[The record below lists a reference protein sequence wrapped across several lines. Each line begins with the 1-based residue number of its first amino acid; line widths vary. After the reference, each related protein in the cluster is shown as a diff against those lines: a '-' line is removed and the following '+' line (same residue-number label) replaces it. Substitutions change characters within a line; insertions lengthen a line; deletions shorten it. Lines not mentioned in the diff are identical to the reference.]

1 MTAGD
6 ITPGFLVLHSHRLE
20 NLRDVLVQWLQAYP
34 LAPLEDE
41 IVLVQS
47 NGMAQWLKA
56 ALAADPES
64 SPAGL
69 GICAAVRMQ
78 FPARFFWQ
86 AYRAVLGPE
95 AVPRTSPFDKER
107 LRWRILRLLPGLL
120 GRSEFEPL
128 RQYLADDP
136 DGRKAWQLAAQ
147 LADLFDQYQVYRADW
162 LGDWSRQVDILR
174 QAPESG
180 REPLPLP
187 ERERWQPMLW
197 RALEADI
204 AADIAASGEG
214 DADLAGHR
222 AALQSRFAE
231 CLRQSSRRPAGLP
244 RRVIVWGFSTL
255 PGHVLEGLAE
265 LGRHVQVILAVV
277 NPCQY
282 YWADLVQ
289 PRQRLRHARK
299 ASLPALLSEQ
309 ELSNHA
315 NPLLLAWGQQG
326 RDYLKRLEAY
336 DDPDSY
342 RARFQAMGQRI
353 DLFDQDA
360 QDHNSLLAQVQ
371 QAVLDLEPA
380 PAADARR
387 PVAASDRSLR
397 FQIAHSRLREV
408 EALHDHLLA
417 AFDAARASGHPL
429 RPQDVVV
436 MVPDIRQY
444 APLVQAV
451 FDRDDETRLP
461 FVILDRPQRGE
472 QPLLTALEWL
482 LGLPEARC
490 TSAELWDLLD
500 VPAVAARF
508 AIAAD
513 DLPRLRR
520 WFEAAG
526 ARWGLDARHRTHWQ
540 MPDGLA
546 QNTWRFALDRLL
558 LGYAVGDDSSLDQVF
573 ADTLPQ
579 GDLSPLEA
587 AALGPMS
594 EVLATL
600 AEWAERLRRPRPVVA
615 WLDDLQALLA
625 AFLAPADDNEAWLLE
640 QLQQA
645 LLAWAEEA
653 REAAASDACIALA
666 VVREGWLSRLDEASM
681 SQRFLSGAIHVATLM
696 PMRAI
701 PFRLVCILGLNDGEF
716 PRQRLPVDFDLMSL
730 KGQQRAGDRSRREDD
745 RYLFLEAL
753 LSAREQLLLSWVGRS
768 ARSNQALP
776 PSLLVAQL
784 QDYLRDGWLREGW
797 QGAQDGSNSG
807 DDLLAALTT
816 EHALQPFSERYFLPR
831 DGQSGGSQN
840 GLQTYARPW
849 RDARDIEAPVT
860 HAGLPVP
867 AELPAPSLTTLA
879 QWLRDPA
886 RVFYRDRL
894 GVSMRAVIAA
904 VPEHE
909 PFTVDPLARH
919 QAVEAL
925 LAALRQEDSGAA
937 LARVV
942 HERAGRG
949 EWPLAGFADPPRREL
964 GEVAEVIWQAAADW
978 RAAAEEQP
986 VLLSWQG
993 EIAGR
998 TLQLEHAVTE
1008 IRHDPDGTRRLW
1020 LFTASRL
1027 HEKGQVKRWHPLLL
1041 PWLQHVLLAV
1051 CGESVPTR
1059 VVSPSGAVD
1068 WPALSPAVAA
1078 EWWQALL
1085 SRWLEGQSR
1094 ALPLEARTAFVW
1106 AAEAVKATED
1116 DSERATEAAEKYY
1129 DGSDFG
1135 AGLAPAD
1142 TAPLGWIWPDFA
1154 ALAGSGDFVAASRAL
1169 FLPIVQVTL
1178 ARGTQSDKT
1187 GDAS

>member
-1 MTAGD
+1 MTAD
-6 ITPGFLVLHSHRLE
+6 LTPGFLVLHSHRLE

-56 ALAADPES
+56 ALAADEQ
-64 SPAGL
+64 PADPDSTPPGL
-69 GICAAVRMQ
+69 GICAAVKMQ

-95 AVPRTSPFDKER
+95 AVPKSSPFDKER

-120 GRSEFEPL
+120 GRHEFEPL

-162 LGDWSRQVDILR
+162 LGDWSQQRDILR

-187 ERERWQPMLW
+187 ERERWQPQLW

-204 AADIAASGEG
+204 LADSAAG
-214 DADLAGHR
+214 DSTGHR
-222 AALQSRFAE
+222 AALQARFAE
-231 CLRQSSRRPAGLP
+231 RLRSAPRRPAGLP

-309 ELSNHA
+309 ELSRHA

-326 RDYLKRLEAY
+326 RDYLKRLELY

-342 RARFQAMGQRI
+342 RARFQALGQRI
-353 DLFDQDA
+353 DLFDQAAPADA
-360 QDHNSLLAQVQ
+360 PDQGSLLAQLQ
-371 QAVLDLEPA
+371 QAVLDLEPVPA
-380 PAADARR
+380 PEARRQVAAD
-387 PVAASDRSLR
+387 DRSLR
-397 FQIAHSRLREV
+397 FQVAHSRLREV

-417 AFDAARASGHPL
+417 AFDAARAEGRPL

-461 FVILDRPQRGE
+461 FAILDRPQRGE

-500 VPAVAARF
+500 VPALAARF
-508 AIAAD
+508 AITAD
-513 DLPRLRR
+513 ELPRLRR

-526 ARWGLDARHRTHWQ
+526 ARWGLDAHHRTHWQ
-540 MPDGLA
+540 MPEGMT

-558 LGYAVGDDSSLDQVF
+558 LGYAVGDDSSRDQVF
-573 ADTLPQ
+573 AGTLPQ
-579 GDLSPLEA
+579 GDFSPLEA

-594 EVLATL
+594 QVLAAL
-600 AEWAERLRRPRPVVA
+600 AEWAERLRAPRPVVA
-615 WLDDLQALLA
+615 WRDELQALLA
-625 AFLAPADDNEAWLLE
+625 AFLLPSDDNEAWLLE

-645 LLAWAEEA
+645 LLAWADEA
-653 REAAASDACIALA
+653 REAAAADACIALA

-701 PFRLVCILGLNDGEF
+701 PFRLVCILGLNDGDF

-768 ARSNQALP
+768 ARSNQPLP

-784 QDYLRDGWLREGW
+784 QDYLRDGW
-797 QGAQDGSNSG
+797 QGDPAAGT
-807 DDLLAALTT
+807 DDLLAMLTT
-816 EHALQPFSERYFLPR
+816 EHALQPFSERYFLASA
-831 DGQSGGSQN
+831 DAGQGRR
-840 GLQTYARPW
+840 LQTYAGPW
-849 RDARDIEAPVT
+849 RAARELQAPPRQV
-860 HAGLPVP
+860 ALPAP
-867 AELPAPSLTTLA
+867 TELPALTLATLA

-909 PFTVDPLARH
+909 PFAVDPLAHH

-925 LAALRQEDSGAA
+925 LSALRQEDSGEAMT
-937 LARVV
+937 RVV
-942 HERAGRG
+942 NERAGRG
-949 EWPLAGFADPPRREL
+949 EWPLAGFADPPRRKL
-964 GEVAEVIWQAAADW
+964 GEVADLIWQAAADW
-978 RAAAEEQP
+978 REAGEEAP
-986 VLLSWQG
+986 RLLSWQG
-993 EIAGR
+993 EVSGCR
-998 TLQLEHAVTE
+998 LQLEHAVTD
-1008 IRHDPDGTRRLW
+1008 IRRDPDGRCRLW
-1020 LFTASRL
+1020 QFTASSL
-1027 HEKGQVKRWHPLLL
+1027 HKSGKMARWHPLLL

-1051 CGESVPTR
+1051 CGQAMPTR
-1059 VVSPSGAVD
+1059 VVSPSGTVD
-1068 WPALSPAVAA
+1068 WPPLSVAEA
-1078 EWWQALL
+1078 GVWWQQLL
-1085 SRWLEGQSR
+1085 AYWLQGQSR
-1094 ALPLEARTAFVW
+1094 ALPLEAKTAFAW
-1106 AAEAVKATED
+1106 AVEAMKPEADEKAL
-1116 DSERATEAAEKYY
+1116 EAAATCY
-1129 DGSDFG
+1129 DGSSFG
-1135 AGLAPAD
+1135 AGQAPAES
-1142 TAPLGWIWPDFA
+1142 APLGWVWPDFA
-1154 ALAGSGDFVAASRAL
+1154 ALAASGEFVELSRTL
-1169 FLPIVQVTL
+1169 FLPLVQTTL
-1178 ARGTQSDKT
+1178 GRP
-1187 GDAS
+1187 GDTP

>member
-1 MTAGD
+1 MSAGD

-64 SPAGL
+64 TPPGL
-69 GICAAVRMQ
+69 GICAAVKMQ

-95 AVPRTSPFDKER
+95 AVPRSSPFDKER

-120 GRSEFEPL
+120 GRREFEPL

-162 LGDWSRQVDILR
+162 LGDWSRQADVLQ

-214 DADLAGHR
+214 DAGLAGHR

-231 CLRQSSRRPAGLP
+231 RLRQSPRRPAGLP

-277 NPCQY
+277 NPCQH

-309 ELSNHA
+309 ELSSHA

-342 RARFQAMGQRI
+342 RARFQAVGQRI

-360 QDHNSLLAQVQ
+360 PALTLLAQVQ
-371 QAVLDLEPA
+371 QAVLDLEPVPA
-380 PAADARR
+380 PEARR

-397 FQIAHSRLREV
+397 FQVAHSRLREV

-417 AFDAARASGHPL
+417 AFDAARAGGHPL

-482 LGLPEARC
+482 LNLPEARC

-500 VPAVAARF
+500 VPAVATRF
-508 AIAAD
+508 ALTAD
-513 DLPRLRR
+513 ELPRLRR
-520 WFEAAG
+520 WFDAAG
-526 ARWGLDARHRTHWQ
+526 ARWGLDAGHRTHWQ

-558 LGYAVGDDSSLDQVF
+558 LGYAVGDDSGSDQIF
-573 ADTLPQ
+573 AETLPQ
-579 GDLSPLEA
+579 GDLSALEA

-594 EVLATL
+594 QVLTAL
-600 AEWAERLRRPRPVVA
+600 AEWAERLRQPRPVA
-615 WLDDLQALLA
+615 TWLDDLQALLA
-625 AFLAPADDNEAWLLE
+625 AFLAPADDNESWLLA

-653 REAAASDACIALA
+653 REAAASHACVALA
-666 VVREGWLSRLDEASM
+666 VAREGWLSRLDEASM

-768 ARSNQALP
+768 ARSNQPLP

-784 QDYLRDGWLREGW
+784 QDYLREGW
-797 QGAQDGSNSG
+797 RCEALAGSHA
-807 DDLLAALTT
+807 DLLSELTT

-831 DGQSGGSQN
+831 SARPDGLRN

-849 RDARDIEAPVT
+849 RDARDTEAPT
-860 HAGLPVP
+860 IYAGLPAAP
-867 AELPAPSLTTLA
+867 ELPVLTLAALA

-886 RVFYRDRL
+886 RIFYRDRL
-894 GVSMRAVIAA
+894 GITMRAVVAA

-925 LAALRQEDSGAA
+925 LTALRQEDSGAA
-937 LARVV
+937 LTRVV

-964 GEVAEVIWQAAADW
+964 GEVADAIWQAAADW
-978 RAAAEEQP
+978 RAAAEEP
-986 VLLSWQG
+986 PRLVTWRG
-993 EIAGR
+993 EIGGR
-998 TLQLEHAVTE
+998 PLQLEQAVSD
-1008 IRHDPDGTRRLW
+1008 IRCAPDGTRRLW

-1027 HEKGQVKRWHPLLL
+1027 YDKGQIKRWHPLLL

-1051 CGESVPTR
+1051 CGEPVATR

-1068 WPALSPAVAA
+1068 WPALSPAVAGV
-1078 EWWQALL
+1078 WWRSLL
-1085 SRWLEGQSR
+1085 GFWLEGQSR
-1094 ALPLEARTAFVW
+1094 ALPLEARTAFAW
-1106 AAEAVKATED
+1106 AAEVVKASED
-1116 DSERATEAAEKYY
+1116 EADRALEAAEKYY

-1135 AGLAPAD
+1135 PGLAPAG

-1154 ALAGSGDFVAASRAL
+1154 ALASSGEFAAVSRAL
-1169 FLPIVQVTL
+1169 FLPIVEASLTRSVKGA
-1178 ARGTQSDKT
+1178 AR

>member
-1 MTAGD
+1 MTAAD
-6 ITPGFLVLHSHRLE
+6 LNPGFLVLHSHRLE

-56 ALAADPES
+56 ALAADPDS
-64 SPAGL
+64 TPPGL
-69 GICAAVRMQ
+69 GICAAVKMQ

-86 AYRAVLGPE
+86 AYRAVLGPD
-95 AVPRTSPFDKER
+95 AVPKTSPFDKDR

-120 GRSEFEPL
+120 AQAEFEPL

-162 LGDWSRQVDILR
+162 LDDWSRQNDRLR

-187 ERERWQPMLW
+187 ERERWQPLLW

-204 AADIAASGEG
+204 AASGEG
-214 DADLAGHR
+214 GYGAGLAGHR
-222 AALQSRFAE
+222 AGLQTRFAE
-231 CLRQSSRRPAGLP
+231 HLRSSSRRPAGLP

-277 NPCQY
+277 NPCQH

-309 ELSNHA
+309 ELSRHA

-326 RDYLKRLEAY
+326 RDYLKRLEVY

-342 RARFQAMGQRI
+342 RARFQALGQRI
-353 DLFDQDA
+353 DLFDQEAPAPGHD
-360 QDHNSLLAQVQ
+360 SLLAQVQ
-371 QAVLDLEPA
+371 QAVLDLDPA
-380 PAADARR
+380 PAEEARQ
-387 PVAASDRSLR
+387 PVAAADRSLR
-397 FQIAHSRLREV
+397 FQVAHSRLREV

-417 AFDAARASGHPL
+417 AFDAARVSGHPL

-451 FDRDDETRLP
+451 FDREDDTRLP

-508 AIAAD
+508 AIATS

-526 ARWGLDARHRTHWQ
+526 ARWGLDAQHRAHWH
-540 MPDGLA
+540 MPDELE

-558 LGYAVGDDSSLDQVF
+558 LGYAVGDDSSIDQVF
-573 ADTLPQ
+573 AGTLPE
-579 GDLSPLEA
+579 GDISPLEA
-587 AALGPMS
+587 ALLGPMS
-594 EVLATL
+594 QVLAAL
-600 AEWAERLRRPRPVVA
+600 AEWSERLRQPRTVAA
-615 WLDDLQALLA
+615 WLEELQALLA
-625 AFLAPADDNEAWLLE
+625 AFLAATDDNESWLLE

-645 LLAWAEEA
+645 LLAWADEA
-653 REAAASDACIALA
+653 REARAADAGIALA
-666 VVREGWLSRLDEASM
+666 VVCEGWLSRLDDASM

-701 PFRLVCILGLNDGEF
+701 PFRMVCILGLNDGDF

-730 KGQQRAGDRSRREDD
+730 RGQQRAGDRSRREDD

-768 ARSNQALP
+768 ARSNQHLP

-784 QDYLRDGWLREGW
+784 QDYLRAGWRSPAATGK
-797 QGAQDGSNSG
+797 
-807 DDLLAALTT
+807 DDLLALLTT
-816 EHALQPFSERYFLPR
+816 EHALQPFSERYFLAADAGR
-831 DGQSGGSQN
+831 GSQ
-840 GLQTYARPW
+840 LQTYARPW
-849 RDARDIEAPVT
+849 RAARDLAAPAV
-860 HAGLPVP
+860 HAGLSAP
-867 AELPAPSLTTLA
+867 AELPPLTLATLA

-886 RVFYRDRL
+886 KVFYRDRL
-894 GVSMRAVIAA
+894 GINMREVVTA

-909 PFTVDPLARH
+909 PFTVDHLTH
-919 QAVEAL
+919 YQAVEAL
-925 LAALRQEDSGAA
+925 LTALRQGDSSAA

-942 HERAGRG
+942 NERVGRG
-949 EWPLAGFADPPRREL
+949 EWPLAGFADPPQRLLQETAESLWQEAANWRS
-964 GEVAEVIWQAAADW
+964 GE
-978 RAAAEEQP
+978 EESP
-986 VLLSWQG
+986 RLLVWQG
-993 EIAGR
+993 VIANR
-998 TLQLEHAVTE
+998 ALQIEHVVKD
-1008 IRHDPDGTRRLW
+1008 IRRGPDGMRRLW
-1020 LFTASRL
+1020 QFTASRL
-1027 HEKGQVKRWHPLLL
+1027 RTKDNKMSRWHPLLQ

-1051 CGESVPTR
+1051 CGEAVPTR
-1059 VVSPSGAVD
+1059 VLSPAGTVD
-1068 WPALSPAVAA
+1068 WPALSADAA
-1078 EWWQALL
+1078 AAWWQQLL
-1085 SRWLEGQSR
+1085 ACWLQGQAR
-1094 ALPLEARTAFVW
+1094 ALPLEAKTAFAW
-1106 AAEAVKATED
+1106 AVEAVKAD
-1116 DSERATEAAEKYY
+1116 DDDKALDAAATVY
-1129 DGSDFG
+1129 DGSGFG
-1135 AGLAPAD
+1135 MVSPPAD
-1142 TAPLGWIWPDFA
+1142 KAPGGWIWPDFD
-1154 ALAGSGDFVAASRAL
+1154 ALAASGEFADISRAL
-1169 FLPIVQVTL
+1169 FLPLVRTTL
-1178 ARGTQSDKT
+1178 GKP
-1187 GDAS
+1187 GDTP

>member
-1 MTAGD
+1 MSAD

-20 NLRDVLVQWLQAYP
+20 SLRDVLVQWLQAYP

-56 ALAADPES
+56 ALAADPEPRDDS
-64 SPAGL
+64 APGL
-69 GICAAVRMQ
+69 GICAAVKMQ
-78 FPARFFWQ
+78 FPARFFWE
-86 AYRAVLGPE
+86 AYRAVLGPA
-95 AVPRTSPFDKER
+95 AVPKTSPFDKER

-120 GRSEFEPL
+120 VGADFLPL
-128 RQYLADDP
+128 RDYLDDDA

-162 LGDWSRQVDILR
+162 LADWSQQTDVLR

-180 REPLPLP
+180 REPWPLP
-187 ERERWQPMLW
+187 ERERWQPQLW

-204 AADIAASGEG
+204 AGTDGMAGEG
-214 DADLAGHR
+214 GLAGHR
-222 AALQSRFAE
+222 AGLQARFASR
-231 CLRQSSRRPAGLP
+231 LRAGGPRPAGLP

-277 NPCQY
+277 NPCRH
-282 YWADLVQ
+282 YWADLLQ

-309 ELSNHA
+309 ELSRHA

-326 RDYLKRLEAY
+326 RDYLKRLEVY

-342 RARFQAMGQRI
+342 RMRFQAMGQRI
-353 DLFDQDA
+353 DLFDSEDDA
-360 QDHNSLLAQVQ
+360 RSLLAQLQ
-371 QAVLDLEPA
+371 LAVLDLEPA
-380 PAADARR
+380 PDSADERR
-387 PVAASDRSLR
+387 PVAGSDASLR
-397 FQIAHSRLREV
+397 FQVAHSRLREV

-417 AFDAARASGHPL
+417 AFDASRDSARPL

-451 FDRDDETRLP
+451 FDRDEATRLP
-461 FVILDRPQRGE
+461 FAILDRPQRGE

-490 TSAELWDLLD
+490 TAAEVWDLLD
-500 VPAVAARF
+500 VPAVATRF
-508 AIAAD
+508 ALAAD

-540 MPDGLA
+540 VPEGME

-573 ADTLPQ
+573 AGTLPQ
-579 GDLSPLEA
+579 ADLSPLEA

-594 EVLATL
+594 QVLTAL
-600 AEWAERLRRPRPVVA
+600 AGWSERLRQPRPVA
-615 WLDDLQALLA
+615 QWLDDLQALLA
-625 AFLAPADDNEAWLLE
+625 DFLSPADDNEAWLLE

-653 REAAASDACIALA
+653 QDAAAGEALLALA

-701 PFRLVCILGLNDGEF
+701 PFRMVCILGLNDGEF
-716 PRQRLPVDFDLMSL
+716 PRQRPPVDFDLMSL
-730 KGQQRAGDRSRREDD
+730 KGQQRAGDRSRRNDD

-768 ARSNQALP
+768 ARNNQTLP

-784 QDYLRDGWLREGW
+784 QDYLRAGWRGED
-797 QGAQDGSNSG
+797 ANA
-807 DDLLAALTT
+807 DLLAQLTT
-816 EHALQPFSERYFLPR
+816 EHALQPFSERYFRPGALRSYAAPWAAPWLAGRAQFAPR
-831 DGQSGGSQN
+831 EPVA
-840 GLQTYARPW
+840 L
-849 RDARDIEAPVT
+849 AP
-860 HAGLPVP
+860 G
-867 AELPAPSLTTLA
+867 EDLPALNLLTLA
-879 QWLRDPA
+879 QWLREPA
-886 RVFYRDRL
+886 RQFYRDRL
-894 GVSMRAVIAA
+894 GVSMRDTVMA
-904 VPEHE
+904 VPDHE
-909 PFTVDPLARH
+909 PFSVDALARH
-919 QAVEAL
+919 QSVEAL
-925 LAALRQEDSGAA
+925 LDALREPDGSTA
-937 LARVV
+937 LMRVV
-942 HERAGRG
+942 RERVGRG

-964 GEVAEVIWQAAADW
+964 GEVAELLWQASADW
-978 RAAAEEQP
+978 RLAAEEAP
-986 VLLSWQG
+986 RLLAWQG
-993 EIAGR
+993 EVGGRVLTVEHGAGD
-998 TLQLEHAVTE
+998 
-1008 IRHDPDGTRRLW
+1008 IRMGADGSRRLW
-1020 LFTASRL
+1020 QFTASRL
-1027 HEKGQVKRWHPLLL
+1027 HDERRRVTRWHPLLR

-1051 CGESVPTR
+1051 TGDPLPTR
-1059 VVSPSGAVD
+1059 IISPSGTLD
-1068 WPALSPAVAA
+1068 WAPLAPAT
-1078 EWWQALL
+1078 ALL
-1085 SRWLEGQSR
+1085 CWQRLLAAWLAGQNR
-1094 ALPLEARTAFVW
+1094 ALPLDAKTAFAW
-1106 AAEAVKATED
+1106 AAADHAAGHGSEHAASAADAAAGKAL
-1116 DSERATEAAEKYY
+1116 EAAATAYE
-1129 DGSDFG
+1129 GSDFS
-1135 AGLAPAD
+1135 AFAAPAD
-1142 TAPLGWIWPDFA
+1142 SSPLGWLWPDFA
-1154 ALAGSGDFVAASRAL
+1154 ALSASGDFVALAREL
-1169 FLPIVQVTL
+1169 FLPVVR
-1178 ARGTQSDKT
+1178 ASRGESVLPEE
-1187 GDAS
+1187 GS